1 MDISVSAVLQRIEET
16 GVIQELLAQA
26 GLVIDWVQ
34 TEVIVLGVML
44 GLGILFCFF
53 GLKLV
58 RLWSALLGLVAGVAA
73 GSVVAYYVTAE
84 LGLSAIIGLAAGVIL
99 AVLFAVLKRAGMFLI
114 SLVLA
119 GAVSMGLLQPK
130 ALVFYIVCGVI
141 ALAVGLLT
149 IKLAVPVVMIV
160 TAVYG
165 GISAGWAAVSLFHF
179 QEWIGLT
186 AGGVLAAAGILIQF
200 SMESGRRK
208 KQNLRRAAEI
218 REQNSTE
225 NEVDRARSILE
236 EELQDTDSDVEYET
250 DEYETDIEY
259 EADVEYED
267 NIETSGS
274 RTKLSKAKTQGLEIL
289 DDFEDLD
296 ELDEPDELDVLDEF
310 DEPDELDELD
320 GFDEPD
326 EFDEPDA
333 LDDLNDFE
341 DDEDDDDN
349 LAFAQEEEED
359 GFLDEDLDDDYAGD
373 FDEEI
378 DDIEFLDLDEEESTR
393 RRKSGKNRE

>member
-44 GLGILFCFF
+44 GLGILLCFF

-58 RLWSALLGLVAGVAA
+58 RLWSALLGLAAGVAA
-73 GSVVAYYVTAE
+73 GSVAAYYVTAE

-225 NEVDRARSILE
+225 NEVDRARSILD
-236 EELQDTDSDVEYET
+236 EELQDTDADVEYET

-296 ELDEPDELDVLDEF
+296 ELDE
-310 DEPDELDELD
+310 LD

-341 DDEDDDDN
+341 DDEDDDDD
-349 LAFAQEEEED
+349 LAFAQDGEED

-373 FDEEI
+373 FEEEI

>member
-1 MDISVSAVLQRIEET
+1 MDISVSAVLERIEET

-58 RLWSALLGLVAGVAA
+58 RLWSALLGLIAGVAA
-73 GSVVAYYVTAE
+73 GSVAAYYVTAE
-84 LGLSAIIGLAAGVIL
+84 LRLSAIIGLAAGVIL

-114 SLVLA
+114 SLILA

-165 GISAGWAAVSLFHF
+165 GSSAGWAAVLLYHF
-179 QEWIGLT
+179 QEWIGLS

-225 NEVDRARSILE
+225 NEVDRARSILDE
-236 EELQDTDSDVEYET
+236 EFQDTDSDVEYET

-259 EADVEYED
+259 ETDVEYED
-267 NIETSGS
+267 DIETAGS
-274 RTKLSKAKTQGLEIL
+274 RSKLSKAKTQGLEIL
-289 DDFEDLD
+289 DDFEDL
-296 ELDEPDELDVLDEF
+296 
-310 DEPDELDELD
+310 DELDELD

-341 DDEDDDDN
+341 DDEDDDDD
-349 LAFAQEEEED
+349 LAFAQDGEED

-373 FDEEI
+373 FEEEI
-378 DDIEFLDLDEEESTR
+378 DDIEFLDLDEEESKR